1 MVLVVQMVISNNHW
15 FITFILIASKCLVS
29 CVLLQIVLF
38 WLYSSS
44 YYTNGRTATLPD
56 FYSVSL
62 LDHFIFDARE
72 TKMYVD
78 EYQPGTELWL
88 GETSST
94 YGGGTRGL
102 SDAYVAG
109 FM

>member
-1 MVLVVQMVISNNHW
+1 MASVSLVFEV
-15 FITFILIASKCLVS
+15 
-29 CVLLQIVLF
+29 
-38 WLYSSS
+38 YSSCKVYYLS
-44 YYTNGRTATLPD
+44 SCFGSTPLRYYTNGQTAVLPD
-56 FYSVSL
+56 FFSVPL
-62 LDHFIFDARE
+62 LDRFIFDAKV

-94 YGGGTRGL
+94 YGGGTPVL
-102 SDAYVAG
+102 SGAYVAG

>member
-1 MVLVVQMVISNNHW
+1 MQGVLS
-15 FITFILIASKCLVS
+15 S
-29 CVLLQIVLF
+29 CFGTTPLR
-38 WLYSSS
+38 
-44 YYTNGRTATLPD
+44 YYTNGETAVLPD
-56 FYSVSL
+56 FFSVPL
-62 LDHFIFDARE
+62 LDCFIFDAKV
-72 TKMYVD
+72 TKMYVN